1 MTDQIPEARRGAI
14 SPSVGQR
21 AQMDIETLRGLLIA
35 NGGGAV
41 ALLAVLPSVLDRP
54 GYEPLAYAMLAGL
67 LVLMFGVAL
76 AIAYNIFRRRCSLEY
91 EQHGMRPP
99 HGVLFGV
106 QLWAPTVC
114 CVYQLSLWLS
124 LACFV
129 SSGAYV
135 AIVGMNTVS
144 AVQATT
150 PSKQGP
156 PFSKGV
162 TKVK

>member
-1 MTDQIPEARRGAI
+1 MTDQIPEARRGAL
-14 SPSVGQR
+14 SPGVGQR

-54 GYEPLAYAMLAGL
+54 GYEPLAYAILAGL
-67 LVLMFGVAL
+67 LVLMFGVAF

-99 HGVLFGV
+99 HGVIFGL

-114 CVYQLSLWLS
+114 CIYQLALWLS

-129 SSGAYV
+129 GTGAYV

-150 PSKQGP
+150 PSKQVPGAP
-156 PFSKGV
+156 KAA
-162 TKVK
+162 TKIK